1 MNAPQVVNDSA
12 FRDDLIATIAGHVIA
27 GTQSEPDFNV
37 EDLADALLEK
47 VIARLVAIAT
57 ATDGT
62 DPTAVLVR
70 REIGRMRWGR

>member
-1 MNAPQVVNDSA
+1 MSAPQVVNDSL
-12 FRDDLIATIAGHVIA
+12 FRNDLIGTIAGHVIA
-27 GTQSEPDFNV
+27 GTQAEPDFDV
-37 EDLADALLEK
+37 EGLADTVLEK

-70 REIGRMRWGR
+70 REIGQLRWGR